1 MNSTAP
7 GPLPDH
13 GGESGPGR
21 RPAWMRAARSLLLV
35 TLIAG
40 AAGIGFRLGRSDLP
54 LPGWVPAH
62 VSAWI
67 GAKAPVAAPKPEP
80 SGPVIYYR
88 DPDSKPVYSA
98 EPRKTADG
106 RDFIAVRQS
115 EETSFD
121 PAPAKTAEAKTAE
134 VTAGGAKKL
143 LYYRNPMG
151 LPDTSPVPKKDW
163 MGMDYL
169 PVYDGEEE
177 NGSSVKVSLD
187 KVQRSGVRTEPAA
200 LRNLSRAIRAPGVAK
215 PDERTLHSV
224 VLRAD
229 SFIEKLHANELGQKV
244 EKGAPLFRIYSPDMV
259 RVQVDYRIA
268 NVGTGSREE
277 RGALQRLQN
286 LQIPSP
292 VVEELQRTREPV
304 INFDWPSP
312 VSGVVLRRKAVEG
325 MMMRSG
331 EEMML
336 IANPSRIW
344 VIADIAEQ
352 DIGEVSIGAAAN
364 VRFKA
369 FPNEV
374 FEGSVTFIQPT
385 LEMATRTAKA
395 RIEVANPDLRLRFE
409 MFADVEIGID
419 AGQNV
424 VTVPLSALIDSGSRK
439 VVLVDRGE
447 GRFEPRAVKTGRRND
462 NYVEILD
469 GINADE
475 NVVVAATFL
484 IDAESNLKA
493 ALSAFTADAGKP
505 GEPKPGESAAPIA
518 EKLSM
523 EAERKQP

>member
-1 MNSTAP
+1 VSSTAP
-7 GPLPDH
+7 DPLPDH
-13 GGESGPGR
+13 AGMRGSER

-35 TLIAG
+35 ALIAG
-40 AAGIGFRLGRSDLP
+40 AAGTGFRLGRSDLP
-54 LPGWVPAH
+54 LPGWVPA
-62 VSAWI
+62 SLSGWI
-67 GAKAPVAAPKPEP
+67 GAKASMTPAKPEP

-88 DPDSKPVYSA
+88 DPDGKPVYSA
-98 EPRKTADG
+98 EPRKAADG

-115 EETSFD
+115 EEISFD
-121 PAPAKTAEAKTAE
+121 PAPVKTAEAP
-134 VTAGGAKKL
+134 AGGGKKL

-169 PVYDGEEE
+169 PVYEGEEE

-187 KVQRSGVRTEPAA
+187 KVQRAGVRTEPAA
-200 LRNLSRAIRAPGVAK
+200 LRNLSRAIRAPGIAK

-244 EKGAPLFRIYSPDMV
+244 EKGTPLFRVYSPDMV

-268 NVGTGSREE
+268 NAGTGSREE

-286 LQIPSP
+286 LQIPSR

-304 INFDWPSP
+304 ISFDWPSP

-336 IANPSRIW
+336 IADPSRIW

-352 DIGEVSIGAAAN
+352 DIGDVTIGAKAK

-369 FPNEV
+369 FPNEA
-374 FEGSVTFIQPT
+374 FEGRVTFIQPT

-395 RIEVANPDLRLRFE
+395 RIEVTNPVGRLRFE
-409 MFADVEIGID
+409 MFADVEIGTD
-419 AGQNV
+419 AGQSQ

-462 NYVEILD
+462 GHVEILD
-469 GINADE
+469 GIKADE
-475 NVVVAATFL
+475 NVVIAATFL

-493 ALSAFTADAGKP
+493 ALSAFTADASKP
-505 GEPKPGESAAPIA
+505 EVPKLGDSTAPVA
-518 EKLSM
+518 EKSSM
-523 EAERKQP
+523 EAERK

>member
-13 GGESGPGR
+13 AGESGPGR

-35 TLIAG
+35 TLTAG
-40 AAGIGFRLGRSDLP
+40 AAGAGFWLGRSDLP
-54 LPGWVPAH
+54 LPGWVPAP

-67 GAKAPVAAPKPEP
+67 GAKASVAAPKPEP

-88 DPDSKPVYSA
+88 DPGGKPVYSA

-121 PAPAKTAEAKTAE
+121 PAPVKAAEAP
-134 VTAGGAKKL
+134 AGGGRKL

-169 PVYDGEEE
+169 PVYEGEEE
-177 NGSSVKVSLD
+177 DGSSVKVSLD

-200 LRNLSRAIRAPGVAK
+200 LRSLSRAIRAPGVAK

-268 NVGTGSREE
+268 NVETGSREE

-292 VVEELQRTREPV
+292 VVAELQRTREPV
-304 INFDWPSP
+304 ISFDWPSP

-369 FPNEV
+369 FPSEV
-374 FEGSVTFIQPT
+374 FEGRVTFIQPT

-395 RIEVANPDLRLRFE
+395 RIEVANPDWRLRFE

-419 AGQNV
+419 AGQNE

-462 NYVEILD
+462 RHVEILD
-469 GINADE
+469 GIKADE
-475 NVVVAATFL
+475 NVVIAATFL

-493 ALSAFTADAGKP
+493 ALSAFTTDAGKP
-505 GEPKPGESAAPIA
+505 GEPKPGESAAPVA
-518 EKLSM
+518 EKLSR
-523 EAERKQP
+523 EAERKKP

>member
-1 MNSTAP
+1 
-7 GPLPDH
+7 
-13 GGESGPGR
+13 
-21 RPAWMRAARSLLLV
+21 MRAARSLLLV